1 VLPLAASTADP
12 RIRMGAVWLTVL
24 FSVTIMPNGATIPG
38 YVIVQAVVV
47 AAVVVGSVFLA
58 LRRSGLPRSHPR
70 ELSTDL
76 LLA

>member
-1 VLPLAASTADP
+1 
-12 RIRMGAVWLTVL
+12 
-24 FSVTIMPNGATIPG
+24 MPNGATIPG

-70 ELSTDL
+70 EQTTDL